1 MGDTV
6 QNECNVITIFPMVV
20 ECVAINPSSPTSEDG
35 QLSVS
40 ITGGTPPYT
49 VVWSNGNISPAI
61 QNLGI
66 GEYSATVID
75 YYNDFSSVTTCT
87 LTAVTD
93 CSFSAV
99 AINFVTEPTPT
110 PTLTKTL
117 TPTPTQTPT
126 LTKTLSPTPT
136 PSPTLTPTP
145 GTTRVATPTP
155 TPTTTLTSTA
165 TPVPTQTPTPTLTST
180 NTYNSMLVRNC
191 EDPLDIYT
199 IPNNGT
205 ASIGDFILIKL
216 TPSGPPRGACYE
228 VISLGSG
235 LIMSL
240 VHSKYT
246 DCTCKTKIG

>member
-1 MGDTV
+1 MGDSI
-6 QNECNVITIFPMVV
+6 QNECNVITIFPMEV
-20 ECVAINPSSPTSEDG
+20 ECVVVNPSTPTSEDG

-49 VVWSNGNISPAI
+49 IIWSNGNISPAI
-61 QNLGI
+61 ENLGI

-87 LTAVTD
+87 LTAFTD
-93 CSFSAV
+93 CSFSAIAV
-99 AINFVTEPTPT
+99 NFVTEPTPT
-110 PTLTKTL
+110 PTLTRTL
-117 TPTPTQTPT
+117 TPTSTPT
-126 LTKTLSPTPT
+126 PTPTKTLTPTPT
-136 PSPTLTPTP
+136 PSPTLTATPGSTAAPTP
-145 GTTRVATPTP
+145 
-155 TPTTTLTSTA
+155 TA
-165 TPVPTQTPTPTLTST
+165 TPVPTLTKTPTLTPTKT
-180 NTYNSMLVRNC
+180 NNLMLVRNC
-191 EDPLDIYT
+191 EDSLDVFT

-216 TPSGPPRGACYE
+216 TPTGSPRAACYE

-246 DCTCKTKIG
+246 DCTCKTKIE